1 MVALVALLGVTMA
14 TAGSA
19 VAAPRAATATS
30 ALTTA
35 VTGTFTDALGG
46 VGTATGTF
54 TPTRFISQN
63 GQLSVVGTLTSTLID
78 STGTVVGTVTR
89 QVTTAVTASGSCTI
103 LHLTLGPLD
112 LNLLGLMVHLDR
124 VVLDITAQSGPGWQP
139 ARQPALRDRAPA
151 RWHRARRRSRRAA
164 EQDPRDPR
172 IATPRRPLENPWSV
186 PARGLTG
193 TDHRHPKVGRQA
205 FSAQRPRRG
214 SIRLSTVEPA
224 ASRSTWY
231 AAAPGRSATASTN
244 SVPT

>member
-1 MVALVALLGVTMA
+1 MRFRLLAPMVALVALFGVTMA

-46 VGTATGTF
+46 VGTVTGTF

-63 GQLSVVGTLTSTLID
+63 GQLSVVGTLTSTLTD

-124 VVLDITAQSGPGWQP
+124 VVLDITAQSGPGNLLGNLLC
-139 ARQPALRDRAPA
+139 AIAHLLDGTAPA
-151 RWHRARRRSRRAA
+151 GGLAA
-164 EQDPRDPR
+164 LLNK
-172 IATPRRPLENPWSV
+172 ILAIL
-186 PARGLTG
+186 G
-193 TDHRHPKVGRQA
+193 
-205 FSAQRPRRG
+205 
-214 SIRLSTVEPA
+214 
-224 ASRSTWY
+224 
-231 AAAPGRSATASTN
+231 
-244 SVPT
+244 